1 MKVRH
6 FQSAL
11 LVLLAVFLASCAWDT
26 PQSQP
31 PVASKKKVDR
41 VVTAQTPPA
50 VASSRE
56 RAVQVALAQ
65 LGKPYRYGGASPS
78 GFDCSGLVWYSY
90 GKAGIKVPRT
100 TGLLWQRLPS
110 VPAEQLSRGDVLFF
124 NIEGKPSHVGLYLG
138 QGEFV
143 HAPSSGKTVK
153 TESLNSS
160 YYAPRLLKIG
170 RINTP

>member
-1 MKVRH
+1 MNVRH
-6 FQSAL
+6 FRSAL
-11 LVLLAVFLASCAWDT
+11 LAVFCVFLASCAWDS
-26 PQSQP
+26 PQTQSP
-31 PVASKKKVDR
+31 GSVPTKTGPVVP
-41 VVTAQTPPA
+41 AQKPPA
-50 VASSRE
+50 VASPRE

-90 GKAGIKVPRT
+90 GKVGINVPRT
-100 TGLLWQRLPS
+100 TGLLWQHLPS

-143 HAPSSGKTVK
+143 HAPSSGKTVT
-153 TESLNSS
+153 TERLTSS

-170 RINTP
+170 RIDTP